1 MNELN
6 TTDRL
11 KALQIIV
18 ESIVGG
24 GEDLANYP
32 PETMLYGDMHAEGE
46 NIKQMLLN
54 LKSAFAIDNYTE
66 EDIVALRELDVT
78 IDDVLT
84 MLGEHLMW

>member
-6 TTDRL
+6 QVDRQ

-18 ESIVGG
+18 ESIVGV

-46 NIKQMLLN
+46 NIKHMLLN
-54 LKSAFAIDNYTE
+54 LKSAFEIDNYTE
-66 EDIVALRELDVT
+66 EDIESLREHNVT